1 MLHWTR
7 REAKNRGDAVHF
19 CCLSSKYLNYPFVW
33 LKNVAA
39 RKQKKQT
46 QKVSVSLLSA
56 SDCYIS
62 RKGLEAFPAI
72 PCCNVP
78 VQSQVITPNWV
89 VCEEIPF
96 YSFPVN
102 DKLLR

>member
-1 MLHWTR
+1 MSQLQT
-7 REAKNRGDAVHF
+7 KSNLILPF
-19 CCLSSKYLNYPFVW
+19 FSSNCKKFSENYISLFVW

-72 PCCNVP
+72 PCCDIPAQPQMIN
-78 VQSQVITPNWV
+78 PNWV

-96 YSFPVN
+96 
-102 DKLLR
+102 